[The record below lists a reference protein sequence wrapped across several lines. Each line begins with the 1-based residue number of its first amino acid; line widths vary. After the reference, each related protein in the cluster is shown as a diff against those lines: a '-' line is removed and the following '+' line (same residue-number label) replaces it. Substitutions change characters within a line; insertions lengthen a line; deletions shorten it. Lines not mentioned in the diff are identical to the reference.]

1 MEVIK
6 KKLKKDYRKDTCN
19 HWNKNSLLENGRGW
33 NQ

>member
-6 KKLKKDYRKDTCN
+6 KNKKNYRKDTCN